1 MLTIRLDKKTE
12 EQLESTSEM
21 LGLSKSEVVRQS
33 LQQFLSN
40 VEKPTAWDLGQDLF
54 GKHSSGIG
62 NLSLSKRQ
70 QILDKIRLKK
80 G

>member
-12 EQLESTSEM
+12 EQLETTSEM
-21 LGLSKSEVVRQS
+21 LGMSKSEVVRQS

-40 VEKPTAWDLGQDLF
+40 VEKPSAWDLGQDLF
-54 GKHSSGIG
+54 GKHSSGIK
-62 NLSLSKRQ
+62 NLSLSKRA
-70 QILDKIRLKK
+70 QISDRIRAKK